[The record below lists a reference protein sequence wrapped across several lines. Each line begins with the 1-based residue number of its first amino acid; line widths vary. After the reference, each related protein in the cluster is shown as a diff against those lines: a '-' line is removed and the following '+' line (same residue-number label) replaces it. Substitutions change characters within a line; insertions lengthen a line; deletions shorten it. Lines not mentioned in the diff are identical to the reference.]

1 MVARGVG
8 RTRMRLSSGLP
19 RWPSVEFGS
28 LVPELKGS
36 YLVVGG

>member
-1 MVARGVG
+1 V
-8 RTRMRLSSGLP
+8 RLSSGLRP
-19 RWPSVEFGS
+19 SLSVEFGS